1 MTDSVYVVKE
11 GYCGDGYGIRGIY
24 TDYQKA
30 QNRCEVLIE
39 ESCYKFYLA
48 DFDYWAALHSTA
60 YITIRRYLL
69 NEEIG

>member
-24 TDYQKA
+24 TDHEK
-30 QNRCEVLIE
+30 
-39 ESCYKFYLA
+39 SCYKFYLA